1 MGNLQTLGLSSELSS
16 GKATGGASVT
26 RLSNGLSIIH
36 QAMPT
41 SAVAI
46 DVWVEAGASKE
57 PAGWTGMAHF
67 LEHMVFKGT
76 HKLRPGEFDLA
87 VESRGGVSNAA
98 TSHDYAHYYITVA
111 AEAVPDTLPYLA
123 DLVLGAAIPE
133 REFEPERNVVLEEIR
148 QANDDPDWVGYQTL
162 CGLLYNQHAYGRP
175 VLGTPETLATFS
187 PEMMRQFHAA
197 HYQPENMTV
206 AIAGNLSKER
216 AIAMVEKAFVQ
227 FPKPTSCP
235 APAPQTQG
243 QPAFAKSLPEKT
255 AQKLQHQTLRLP
267 HLEQCRLS
275 LAWVGPGV
283 DELAAACHMDLI
295 STILGGGRSSR
306 LVRDLREEQQLI
318 QEIDV
323 DFSLQRDCGEFS
335 LTLWLEED
343 KLEQVEASVKAAIAS
358 LSTHAV
364 KASELNRAKRL
375 LINDYAFS
383 TETPSQIAGLYGY
396 YATIANPELAN
407 IYPCYLQAATS
418 RDLQQTAQKY
428 LNLDSYT
435 AVVLKPE

>member
-1 MGNLQTLGLSSELSS
+1 MGNLQTPNLSSELSPD
-16 GKATGGASVT
+16 KTTDGASLT

-36 QAMPT
+36 QEMPT
-41 SAVAI
+41 SAVAV
-46 DVWVEAGASKE
+46 DVWVAAGAGKE

-76 HKLRPGEFDLA
+76 RKLHPGEFDLA

-111 AEAVPDTLPYLA
+111 AAALPNTLPYLA
-123 DLVLGAAIPE
+123 ELVLGAAIPE

-148 QANDDPDWVGYQTL
+148 QANDDPDWVGYQAL
-162 CGLLYNQHAYGRP
+162 CNLLYHQHSYGTP

-206 AIAGNLSKER
+206 AIAGNLSKEQ
-216 AIAMVEKAFVQ
+216 AIALVEKAFVQ
-227 FPKPTSCP
+227 FPNPTSCP
-235 APAPQTQG
+235 EPAPQTQG
-243 QPAFAKSLPEKT
+243 QPAID
-255 AQKLQHQTLRLP
+255 QKLQRRTLRLP

-283 DELAAACHMDLI
+283 NALAAASHMDLI

-306 LVRDLREEQQLI
+306 LVRDLREEQQLV
-318 QEIDV
+318 QDIDV

-343 KLEQVEASVKAAIAS
+343 KLEQVEERVVGAIAS
-358 LSTHAV
+358 LSTHTIE
-364 KASELNRAKRL
+364 ASELNRAQRL

-396 YATIANPELAN
+396 YATLASPELASL
-407 IYPCYLQAATS
+407 YPQHLQSATVKE
-418 RDLQQTAQKY
+418 LQQTAQRY
-428 LNLDSYT
+428 LNPDSYT
-435 AVVLKPE
+435 AIVLKPQ